1 MEIKLVLYLPR
12 DALSVPVSRQ
22 VLDRCLETLGVTPNT
37 RADIAL
43 ALTEACAN
51 VIQHAGSGEEYEVQ
65 VSAKNRRCAIEVVNA
80 GRRDGRPVLDGSVA
94 AVQDSAV
101 QDSAVRDGGRGFGE
115 AQPDGFALTDD
126 PLAAIGE
133 HGRGLKIIDALTDNL
148 QLTGNQRQG
157 TTVHFEKTLD
167 WLPGA
172 AGPHL
177 FNADDGV
184 PERGCGLAPR
194 KFNGRTAGSGRAG
207 PGRARRRG
215 SRRGAG
221 RWRRRA
227 RRSRPATAAARRRA
241 GWSRAGSWCGHR
253 GWSS

>member
-51 VIQHAGSGEEYEVQ
+51 VIQHAGPGEEYEVQ
-65 VSAKNRRCAIEVVNA
+65 VSAKDRQCAIEVVNA

-94 AVQDSAV
+94 TVQDGAAQDSAAQDSAV
-101 QDSAVRDGGRGFGE
+101 QDGAVRDGARGFDE

-184 PERGCGLAPR
+184 PERGCGL
-194 KFNGRTAGSGRAG
+194 GRV
-207 PGRARRRG
+207 
-215 SRRGAG
+215 
-221 RWRRRA
+221 
-227 RRSRPATAAARRRA
+227 
-241 GWSRAGSWCGHR
+241 
-253 GWSS
+253 